1 MRRTWWMGL
10 FAGIVIAAV
19 TLTAVSGLYAQ
30 GRGSSDCCV
39 ACLDVVRIF
48 TEYERQK
55 DLTEEMR
62 VVNQEMQD
70 EEQRR
75 RGQIDSLQATLDAMS
90 PNDPTYVKRQRERL
104 QMEIDYRTW
113 GELMQAD
120 MAREIGLWTRRIYG
134 EITNATAEFAQREG
148 FDIVLYKDQPEL
160 IGFDP
165 DAVRDQIRSRKL
177 LYGSPTVDLTQ
188 LVLDKLNADY
198 RQQPKTQMLQISPQL
213 P

>member
-1 MRRTWWMGL
+1 MKRTWWLGL
-10 FAGIVIAAV
+10 LAGVVIGAV
-19 TLTAVSGLYAQ
+19 TFTAVSGLYAQ

-48 TEYERQK
+48 NEYERQK

-62 VVNQEMQD
+62 TINQEMQD

-90 PNDPTYVKRQRERL
+90 PDDSTRVKRYREMFQL
-104 QMEIDYRTW
+104 QLDYKNW

-120 MAREIGLWTRRIYG
+120 MAREVALWTRRIYD
-134 EITNATAEFAQREG
+134 EILVTTEG
-148 FDIVLYKDQPEL
+148 LARQQGLSVVLYKEQPDL

-165 DAVRDQIRSRKL
+165 DAIRDQIRSRKL
-177 LYGSPTVDLTQ
+177 IYSNQVVDITQ
-188 LVLDKLNADY
+188 TVLDKLNADY
-198 RQQPKTQMLQISPQL
+198 RAQPKMQMLQLSPQV

>member
-10 FAGIVIAAV
+10 LAGIVIAAV

-39 ACLDVVRIF
+39 AYLDVVRIY

-90 PNDPTYVKRQRERL
+90 DGDPAKVKRHREMFQL
-104 QMEIDYRTW
+104 SLDYKNW

-120 MAREIGLWTRRIYG
+120 MAREIGLWTRRVYD
-134 EITNATAEFAQREG
+134 EIMDATEELARREG

-165 DAVRDQIRSRKL
+165 DAVREQIRSRKL

-198 RQQPKTQMLQISPQL
+198 RQQPKTQMLQLSPQL